1 MVFQKCRL
9 RLQKGRLLQN
19 TLIKGKVATIYAK
32 NAELMVIF
40 ARIKNYSYV
49 CHNQLFILYSS
60 IIMFAT
66 ARNNIKDEADSEGV
80 M

>member
-1 MVFQKCRL
+1 MQAEIT
-9 RLQKGRLLQN
+9 KGYIF
-19 TLIKGKVATIYAK
+19 TEHAKKGKGCKHLRK

-60 IIMFAT
+60 SIMFAT
-66 ARNNIKDEADSEGV
+66 ATNNIKDEADSEGV